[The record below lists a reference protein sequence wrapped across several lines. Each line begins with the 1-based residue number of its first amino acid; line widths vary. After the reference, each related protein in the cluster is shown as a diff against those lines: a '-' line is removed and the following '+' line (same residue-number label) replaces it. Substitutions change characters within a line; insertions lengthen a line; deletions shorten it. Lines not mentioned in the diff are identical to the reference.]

1 MTLLRSSQLI
11 LVLVVESSLIYTAM
25 AILGCI
31 LKMDGSSLNAIAIFA
46 ILGISS
52 LASLY
57 FQNSQSDPLRPQI
70 VSFVLGLL
78 VLYAAIG
85 ISVQSPVGVAGEYAW
100 IFKSFN
106 GEYEYVELGRQVLG
120 MVLGVIV
127 WSRGM
132 SIAATY
138 EIDTLL
144 FRSFRIGSIIVTV
157 GAVVDALFPVW
168 LGMEWVA
175 PGFFLSGLL
184 CLVLMQF
191 DSYENGATVR
201 TSWLWLGLC
210 ICVLV
215 VVMGMVFTL
224 AVGGSASD
232 LAEEVLRGVGVGV
245 TYLLLALAIPML
257 YVADWVINGLF
268 WILDW
273 ILGEG
278 WQAQVGGVI
287 DSLRTFEQIR
297 SDDTG
302 KSDGPGWIATVIRWV
317 IICIF
322 LSIIFVGLFFAYATG
337 SKRRRQM
344 ATRIQEGDPRAVG
357 DDIWNLFKKLVPEG
371 LGTKKDTEEVP
382 IGHDARA
389 VILRTYYKMLERAE
403 ANGLV
408 RPVWQTSFEYH
419 KSTLIRILPSDLGLK
434 LTSLFNQARY
444 NKQSVMSLNVTEAIA
459 LEQECEYQKKVDLA

>member
-70 VSFVLGLL
+70 VSFVLGLV

-184 CLVLMQF
+184 
-191 DSYENGATVR
+191 
-201 TSWLWLGLC
+201 
-210 ICVLV
+210 
-215 VVMGMVFTL
+215 
-224 AVGGSASD
+224 
-232 LAEEVLRGVGVGV
+232 
-245 TYLLLALAIPML
+245 
-257 YVADWVINGLF
+257 
-268 WILDW
+268 
-273 ILGEG
+273 
-278 WQAQVGGVI
+278 
-287 DSLRTFEQIR
+287 
-297 SDDTG
+297 
-302 KSDGPGWIATVIRWV
+302 
-317 IICIF
+317 
-322 LSIIFVGLFFAYATG
+322 
-337 SKRRRQM
+337 
-344 ATRIQEGDPRAVG
+344 
-357 DDIWNLFKKLVPEG
+357 
-371 LGTKKDTEEVP
+371 
-382 IGHDARA
+382 
-389 VILRTYYKMLERAE
+389 
-403 ANGLV
+403 
-408 RPVWQTSFEYH
+408 
-419 KSTLIRILPSDLGLK
+419 
-434 LTSLFNQARY
+434 
-444 NKQSVMSLNVTEAIA
+444 
-459 LEQECEYQKKVDLA
+459 